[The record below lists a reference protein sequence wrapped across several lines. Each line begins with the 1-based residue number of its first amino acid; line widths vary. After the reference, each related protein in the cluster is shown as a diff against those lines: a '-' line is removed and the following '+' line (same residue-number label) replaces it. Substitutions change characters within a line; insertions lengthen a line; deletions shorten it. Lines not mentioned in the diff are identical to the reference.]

1 MIGSMSVV
9 IRATGVSDDPHLRGL
24 LDAGEL
30 ERVQRRPNPHPFITA
45 HALLRRLVADETG
58 VDPRRL
64 EFERRCATC
73 GTNRHGKP
81 HVAGMRDVHVSVSY
95 GDHMAVA
102 VVTTVG
108 EVGIDIEDLESAD
121 FDGFGSVT
129 LDDSEATHLDGLDG
143 EPLLAARARLWARKE
158 AILKAT
164 GHGLVVDPSQVVV
177 SAPDAP
183 AALLEWK
190 ASEHPPGPT
199 QVSDVDVGRPD
210 HRAAVAVL
218 TSHPVS
224 IRVQRG

>member
-1 MIGSMSVV
+1 MAVV
-9 IRATGVSDDPHLRGL
+9 IRTTEVSDDPRLRDL
-24 LDAGEL
+24 LDPTEL
-30 ERVQRRPNPHPFITA
+30 ERAGRRPNPFPFVTA

-73 GTNRHGKP
+73 GTDRHGKP
-81 HVAGMRDVHVSVSY
+81 HLAGMRDLHVSVSY
-95 GDHMAVA
+95 GEHMAVA
-102 VVTTVG
+102 VVTNIG
-108 EVGIDIEDLESAD
+108 EVGIDVEDLESAD

-129 LDDSEATHLDGLDG
+129 LDASETAHLAGLDG
-143 EPLLAARARLWARKE
+143 DGLLAARALLWARKE

-177 SAPDAP
+177 SAPTAP

-190 ASEHPPGPT
+190 ATEHPPGPT
-199 QVSDVDVGRPD
+199 QVSDVGLGRDD

-218 TSHPVS
+218 TSAPVTV
-224 IRVQRG
+224 RVQRG

>member
-1 MIGSMSVV
+1 MSVV
-9 IRATGVSDDPHLRGL
+9 IRTTEVSDDPRLRDL

-30 ERVQRRPNPHPFITA
+30 ERVQRRADPNPFITA

-64 EFERRCATC
+64 EFEKRCATC
-73 GTNRHGKP
+73 GTDRHGKP
-81 HVAGMRDVHVSVSY
+81 HVAGMRDIHVSVSY
-95 GDHMAVA
+95 GEHMAVA
-102 VVTTVG
+102 VVTNVG
-108 EVGIDIEDLESAD
+108 EVGVDVEDLESAD
-121 FDGFGSVT
+121 FDGFTTVT
-129 LDDSEATHLDGLDG
+129 LDDTEAVHLEGLEG
-143 EPLLAARARLWARKE
+143 EDLLAARAVLWARKE

-183 AALLEWK
+183 AALVEWK
-190 ASEHPPGPT
+190 SPEHPPGPT
-199 QVSDVDVGRPD
+199 QVSDVDVGRSD

-218 TSHPVS
+218 TSRPVH